1 MLAAVLPAGAQL
13 AATTP
18 AGVPLPSWWG
28 VALTLVLVAVA
39 AFVIAREQLGL
50 ERDLLIAVLRAG
62 VQLIAVGA
70 VLRVVFERT
79 GLPGSLFWVTGMV
92 VLGGRTA
99 GSRARGL
106 PHPIAIATA
115 GLAAATGSTLGL
127 LLVARVIST
136 EPRVVVPLGG
146 MIVSASMAGTTLVLA
161 RIHDEV
167 NSSRSLIEARLALG
181 LPGREAFR
189 AHLRLALRSALI
201 PTIDQTKIVGLIVL
215 PGAMTGL
222 IIAGV
227 DPLQAIRYQIV
238 VMYMGLGAAAISALV
253 SARLMTRQLFDDAH
267 RLRRMA
273 VDAR

>member
-1 MLAAVLPAGAQL
+1 MILLAAQPA
-13 AATTP
+13 AAP
-18 AGVPLPSWWG
+18 SGVPLPSWWG

-39 AFVIAREQLGL
+39 AFVIARERLGL
-50 ERDLLIAVLRAG
+50 ERDLLIAVVRAG

-70 VLRVVFERT
+70 VLRVLFEQT

-99 GSRARGL
+99 GRRARGL

-115 GLAAATGSTLGL
+115 GLAAATAATLGL
-127 LLVARVIST
+127 LLVARVIAT

-146 MIVSASMAGTTLVLA
+146 MIVSAAMAGTTLVLA
-161 RIHDEV
+161 RILDEV
-167 NSSRSLIEARLALG
+167 NSSRALIEARLALG

-189 AHLRLALRSALI
+189 PQLRLALRSALT

-238 VMYMGLGAAAISALV
+238 VMYMGLGAAAIGALV
-253 SARLMTRQLFDDAH
+253 SARLMTRELFDDAH
-267 RLRRMA
+267 RLRRMTT
-273 VDAR
+273 DAR